1 MRKLRNM
8 RKRLSS
14 NSYFR
19 RIVLHSKNL
28 QELLLQI
35 FFCLFIFVGMFRQ
48 ILKGYSQILSS
59 ILKVLA
65 LLAICALVGI
75 ALVYPLWYFA
85 TKLPQTYTF
94 CVTATACILF
104 LIWLVLKIRSA
115 GLKNSLIFFTKFL
128 IIASTVLGFV
138 FLVFAGKR
146 LFTIFEIIFAFF
158 LYGFVSF
165 IFKPS
170 QKTKDFS
177 ENDSL

>member
-1 MRKLRNM
+1 
-8 RKRLSS
+8 
-14 NSYFR
+14 
-19 RIVLHSKNL
+19 
-28 QELLLQI
+28 
-35 FFCLFIFVGMFRQ
+35 MFRQ

-94 CVTATACILF
+94 CVTAIACILF

-128 IIASTVLGFV
+128 IITSTV
-138 FLVFAGKR
+138 LVFAGKR

>member
-1 MRKLRNM
+1 
-8 RKRLSS
+8 
-14 NSYFR
+14 
-19 RIVLHSKNL
+19 
-28 QELLLQI
+28 
-35 FFCLFIFVGMFRQ
+35 MFRQ

-94 CVTATACILF
+94 CVTAIACILF

-128 IIASTVLGFV
+128 IITSTVLGFV

-165 IFKPS
+165 IFKLS